1 MEAGTRAA
9 EIGVRAILW
18 SCCLAAFAIGANG
31 TAIMAALPTMR
42 GALGLGPSGV
52 EWAVNAYLLVS
63 AAAIVLGGEAADR
76 FGART
81 VSIAGLVLFGAA
93 SGIIALSDN
102 AAMLLAGR
110 TLQGLAAALVVPSTL
125 AAIGTITA
133 PARRP
138 AAIGAWTGL
147 LLLGFSIGPLFG
159 GAVTHA
165 IGWRWIFGINV
176 VLMLAAIAGFA
187 AGARLRT
194 PLEGSRRAPTGPGSA
209 CSRSSWSRS
218 SSACTPCPRRG
229 RRRLHLSVSRWPPLP
244 RWRSWSGDARPRS
257 SHSASSCG
265 DASPSASRWARW
277 RCSAS

>member
-125 AAIGTITA
+125 AAIGTIAA

-165 IGWRWIFGINV
+165 IGWRWIFWINV
-176 VLMLAAIAGFA
+176 LLMLAATAGLAAAKAAPHAARARAGPTDWAGFGLLA
-187 AGARLRT
+187 AFMVSLVVG
-194 PLEGSRRAPTGPGSA
+194 
-209 CSRSSWSRS
+209 
-218 SSACTPCPRRG
+218 
-229 RRRLHLSVSRWPPLP
+229 LHALP
-244 RWRSWSGDARPRS
+244 RAGTAALAPLGV
-257 SHSASSCG
+257 AVAAFC
-265 DASPSASRWARW
+265 SPP
-277 RCSAS
+277 